1 LLDAKINRA
10 FQFWFTDAKI
20 FSCTCFSR
28 TCAICNSLLYFSIL
42 YSLFCISLFCI
53 VLGLHLLGVAVNTF
67 WAYRSAPFGRSGRHL
82 LGVPYALFGRTAPLF
97 LGVPLCRFSAKW
109 PKKNADRSA
118 SALFLSAYL
127 LICYLTLLYTRR
139 ASGSRTA
146 LWLGP
151 PESFSERH
159 SPYSLR

>member
-1 LLDAKINRA
+1 MLDAKINRA

-42 YSLFCISLFCI
+42 YSLLCISLFCI
-53 VLGLHLLGVAVNTF
+53 VLGPHLLGVAVCTF

-109 PKKNADRSA
+109 PKKKRRPFGQRFVLVSISTNLLPNL
-118 SALFLSAYL
+118 ALHSPSQRESNR
-127 LICYLTLLYTRR
+127 TLVR
-139 ASGSRTA
+139 ASRI
-146 LWLGP
+146 
-151 PESFSERH
+151 FF
-159 SPYSLR
+159 